1 MTLKKYLILMS
12 ICTLFC
18 WLAWVLVINYIDPT
32 ETGVLG
38 FVFFY
43 SSLFLAVLGTMSVFG
58 FAFRMKIFKDEL
70 VYKQVGTAFR
80 QAVMFGV
87 LVVGSL
93 FLQSKSLLTWWNI
106 ILFVLALTVLEF
118 FFISYKKR

>member
-1 MTLKKYLILMS
+1 MS

-18 WLAWVLVINYIDPT
+18 WLAWILVVNLIDPT

-38 FVFFY
+38 FGFFY
-43 SSLFLAVLGTMSVFG
+43 SSLFLACLGTMSILG
-58 FAFRMKIFKDEL
+58 FWLRMKIFRDEI

-80 QAVMFGV
+80 QAVMFSI

-106 ILFVLALTVLEF
+106 ILFILALTVFEF
-118 FFISYKKR
+118 FFLSYKKR